1 MFQANAIVGTHAHV
15 RMHVETGDLRAS
27 LAYDR
32 GLGIL
37 AGASQPQYAAT
48 SARPRRDQSLPRG
61 IGQMVEGQLLVLVFP
76 RELPQ
81 AACDLPAHGTGQARN
96 VFVAGG
102 GQRVEQ
108 HGSVGLLRVHAIHRD
123 DVQVN
128 IQIQRRTK
136 SLHDGQ
142 ASGLQP
148 ATQLSLPCAATEV
161 GVDGADECAEHHGR
175 GVGRV
180 GHLEAQ
186 GIG

>member
-1 MFQANAIVGTHAHV
+1 VLEAVSIFGTHAHV
-15 RMHVETGDLRAS
+15 GVHVETGDIRAS

-32 GLGIL
+32 GLGVL
-37 AGASQPQYAAT
+37 GGTSQTQHAAA
-48 SARPRRDQSLPRG
+48 SARTSRDQPLHGG

-76 RELPQ
+76 SELPQ
-81 AACDLPAHGTGQARN
+81 VARDLPAHGARQARN
-96 VFVAGG
+96 ALVAGC

-108 HGSVGLLRVHAIHRD
+108 HGSIGPLRVHTIHHD
-123 DVQVN
+123 GVEMN
-128 IQIQRRTK
+128 IQIQRRAE

-148 ATQLSLPCAATEV
+148 TAQLAFPCAAAEV
-161 GVDGADECAEHHGR
+161 GVDGADECAKHHAR
-175 GVGRV
+175 GVGRI